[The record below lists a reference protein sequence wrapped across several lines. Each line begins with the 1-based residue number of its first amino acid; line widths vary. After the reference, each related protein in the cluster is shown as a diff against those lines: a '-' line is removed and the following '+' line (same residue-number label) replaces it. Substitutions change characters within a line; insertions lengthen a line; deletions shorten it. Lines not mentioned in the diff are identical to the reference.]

1 MRPLSA
7 SALLDVWEVSRALSP
22 AYRALALLAAASGKP
37 VAELAE
43 LPVGRRDELLLRMRE
58 WAFGPDL
65 ACVTACPSCK
75 ERLET
80 TIQCAQI
87 RAEPPANLDSI
98 DVEGY
103 SVRLR
108 PPTTADILAAERANP
123 DEVNGLILARC
134 TNLPH
139 DAPPSVGDA
148 LIDSMK
154 AADPQAQVELTLDCP
169 VCLHRWTALFDI
181 LPFFWKEIDVW
192 ARRTLQDI
200 HLLASAYG
208 WTQSE
213 VMALT
218 AARRRTF
225 TEMVSA

>member
-1 MRPLSA
+1 MG
-7 SALLDVWEVSRALSP
+7 RALSP
-22 AYRALALLAAASGKP
+22 AYRALALLAAASGKS
-37 VAELAE
+37 VAELSE
-43 LPVGRRDELLLRMRE
+43 LPLGRRDELLLTMRE

-65 ACVTACPSCK
+65 ACVTACPTCE

-80 TIQCAQI
+80 IIPCEQI
-87 RAEPPANLDSI
+87 RCEPPAGLNSI
-98 DVEGY
+98 EVDGY

-108 PPTTADILAAERANP
+108 PPATADLLAAERADP
-123 DEVNGLILARC
+123 DEVNGVILARC
-134 TNLPH
+134 SDLSH
-139 DAPPSVGDA
+139 DAPPSVADA
-148 LIDSMK
+148 VIDGMK

-169 VCLHRWTALFDI
+169 ACLYHWTALFDI

-213 VMALT
+213 VLALT

-225 TEMVSA
+225 IEMVSA